1 MPYLSLFLLTTMW
14 PLKKNGL
21 RLLQAPLTV
30 KNFVEKPD
38 IFTAVKL
45 LAEGNYFWN
54 SGMLLKSCIS
64 QSFTIL
70 FHYISI
76 MMSTQK

>member
-1 MPYLSLFLLTTMW
+1 MW

-54 SGMLLKSCIS
+54 SGMLLKSLHITEFYHPIS
-64 QSFTIL
+64 LYKHNDEYAKINL
-70 FHYISI
+70 
-76 MMSTQK
+76 KKLW